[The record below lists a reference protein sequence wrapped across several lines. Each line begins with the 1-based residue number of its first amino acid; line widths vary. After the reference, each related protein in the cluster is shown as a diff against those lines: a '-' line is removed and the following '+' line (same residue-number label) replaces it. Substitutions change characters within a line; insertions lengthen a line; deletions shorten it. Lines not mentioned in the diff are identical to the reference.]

1 VPENILP
8 KKDLQRKAKVNMWLA
23 WSQGTLRPSLVNIFR
38 MDMQLMISKKERMP
52 KETRRIMTSFAVQK
66 FRELDE
72 LLGASKGKFL
82 IDDELTVA
90 DLSVFTELT
99 CADQFG
105 VKVDKFPNVLK
116 FYEEVREGRGS

>member
-1 VPENILP
+1 MIL
-8 KKDLQRKAKVNMWLA
+8 
-23 WSQGTLRPSLVNIFR
+23 
-38 MDMQLMISKKERMP
+38 KKERMP

-105 VKVDKFPNVLK
+105 IKVDKFPNVLK
-116 FYEEVREGRGS
+116 FYEEVRKVEEVKKYEGAVRDGKKLAAERFKL